1 MKNCL
6 HDPSKQ
12 AFLLPCYELL
22 THSMALSKT
31 NRKPPEGAPF
41 TIRSLSITP
50 EDAKL
55 LDRFSQNASD
65 YLGWTVSGS
74 AIMRG
79 LLRHADQQGAEWM
92 RENLFPF
99 IEHEIQSGRVWGRK
113 K

>member
-1 MKNCL
+1 
-6 HDPSKQ
+6 
-12 AFLLPCYELL
+12 
-22 THSMALSKT
+22 MALSKID
-31 NRKPPEGAPF
+31 RKTSEGSSF

-55 LDRFSQNASD
+55 LDRFSQDASD

-99 IEHEIQSGRVWGRK
+99 VEHEIQRGIVWGK
-113 K
+113 KK